1 MSYNPNSTRKRPRDD
16 EEDDNSHRH
25 CPPQKRHENISAHDH
40 ARQHNGDQY
49 HGPVNI
55 YQSAAS
61 AARSPEPSVVEAAL
75 ESLMFEEMDARYLT
89 IDASLAPS
97 SCRWL
102 LDREEY
108 KKWQD
113 IGSISEH
120 HGFLWIKG
128 KAGAGKSTL
137 MKFAF
142 NNAEKTRLEDQTIV
156 SFFFN
161 ARGAP
166 IERSLIGMYR
176 ALLYQILHKI
186 PRLRHLLCK
195 KRTLSA
201 QSQDWSLGVLRS
213 VFQDV
218 IENLALDHLICYV
231 DALDECTEDD
241 VEKMV

>member
-1 MSYNPNSTRKRPRDD
+1 MSHNPDLRRKRPR
-16 EEDDNSHRH
+16 EEDDDSHGH
-25 CPPQKRHENISAHDH
+25 CTPQKRHENISAHDQ
-40 ARQHNGDQY
+40 ARQQNGDQY
-49 HGPVNI
+49 YGTVNI
-55 YQSAAS
+55 HQGAGSAS
-61 AARSPEPSVVEAAL
+61 KSPEPTAIETAL

-89 IDASLAPS
+89 IDALLAPS

-108 KKWQD
+108 KRWQD
-113 IGSISEH
+113 FGSISEH

-137 MKFAF
+137 MKFTF
-142 NNAEKTRLEDQTIV
+142 NHAEKTRREDQTVV

-176 ALLYQILHKI
+176 ALLYQIFDKI
-186 PRLRHLLCK
+186 PRLRYLLCK

-201 QSQDWSLGVLRS
+201 QS
-213 VFQDV
+213 
-218 IENLALDHLICYV
+218 
-231 DALDECTEDD
+231 
-241 VEKMV
+241 